1 MVAHFLENELRVWL
15 DIDGS
20 EYFPALYS
28 FKLEGNK
35 VYLYMELLDNS
46 KYCHCLT
53 LILPMRNNAKK
64 RRKMTET
71 LANGYSSESTQ

>member
-46 KYCHCLT
+46 KCCHCFNT
-53 LILPMRNNAKK
+53 YAAGGQFCQCEIMQKND
-64 RRKMTET
+64 
-71 LANGYSSESTQ
+71 